1 MRDDNQGRDNS
12 RSGKPITIGNILW
25 PLALSAYAIFRLT
38 RPVPMPILS
47 TVWYYVLAII
57 GGLLSI
63 AALFG
68 RKLPGPSQ
76 SAEQIDNLNSKIYA
90 EVKHERRRVD
100 ENTIA
105 EYRLDPGFYNT
116 ATAALQAL
124 RFSKVADY
132 VDCHLEKSAPWM
144 RSVLRA
150 FLSSDGTVMGAVY
163 NVRLLSWYRVV
174 QLIGV
179 ISRDMRTTE
188 FETELSDGSFVSTS
202 NATDAGKTSE
212 FPGLSRKFFSKS
224 TLPSE
229 LYANHREHIRE
240 IIFERPGVTLLV
252 LRSFEDLCAAQ
263 DRQNQLK
270 SRHRNSANFD
280 MAAEIAKVVGKPL
293 TAEQQEMAQQA
304 ADLHA
309 QRTNMNANQEE

>member
-1 MRDDNQGRDNS
+1 MSEDSQNRDNNC
-12 RSGKPITIGNILW
+12 SGKPITIGNILW

-68 RKLPGPSQ
+68 RKLPNPSQ
-76 SAEQIDNLNSKIYA
+76 SAQQIDNSNRKIYA

-150 FLSSDGTVMGAVY
+150 FLSSDGTVVGLVY
-163 NVRLLSWYRVV
+163 NIRFLSWYRGL

-212 FPGLSRKFFSKS
+212 FPGLSRKFFPKS
-224 TLPSE
+224 TPPSE

-240 IIFERPGVTLLV
+240 IVSERPGITPLV
-252 LRSFEDLCAAQ
+252 LRSFEDLCAAS
-263 DRQNQLK
+263 DRQNDLK
-270 SRHRNSANFD
+270 SRHRNSPDFD
-280 MAAEIAKVVGKPL
+280 PAAEIAKIAGKPL
-293 TAEQQEMAQQA
+293 TAEQQEMARQA

-309 QRTNMNANQEE
+309 QRTNVNAN